1 MVCIPWWQNELPF
14 LHCPAALYAAPT
26 LIQMCQHNCLWDHFM
41 DQIRQIC
48 VEKQTNKQ
56 KTRTK
61 AFFSWCFSFCP
72 GLYQGSEAQSVPQT
86 IALPP
91 SRRQQTAAEGQQLV
105 QDGAEELPKAVLSAK
120 IIFNCPKILFLDSII
135 SEFNS
140 KIDIHPISL

>member
-1 MVCIPWWQNELPF
+1 
-14 LHCPAALYAAPT
+14 
-26 LIQMCQHNCLWDHFM
+26 M
-41 DQIRQIC
+41 DQIREIC
-48 VEKQTNKQ
+48 AEKQTNKQ

-91 SRRQQTAAEGQQLV
+91 SRREQTAAEGQQLG
-105 QDGAEELPKAVLSAK
+105 QGSAEELLKAVLSAK
-120 IIFNCPKILFLDSII
+120 IIFNCPQSLKLNSIT